1 MNLVLLGPPGAGKGT
16 QAAWMM
22 EQWGIPRISS
32 GEMLRDVA
40 QRGGELG
47 RRVADLIDQGQMVP
61 DELIQELI
69 WDRLDQPDAH
79 AGFILDGFPRTVAQA
94 EALDQFLR
102 QGDRALTGVINLEV
116 PEDELIRRLSGRWVC
131 TRCQR
136 SYHLL
141 YRPPQR
147 EGICDCDGQPL
158 EQRADDRPE
167 AIGERLKL
175 YHQRTEPVLDYYRAR
190 RLLRPINGVQ
200 AMEDVS
206 RQIRQVVETERARD
220 TGPEIERAERQPVD
234 DPSHDPSRGASS
246 SSTTSPRTA

>member
-1 MNLVLLGPPGAGKGT
+1 
-16 QAAWMM
+16 
-22 EQWGIPRISS
+22 
-32 GEMLRDVA
+32 MLRDVA

-47 RRVADLIDQGQMVP
+47 RRVADLIDRGQMVP

-69 WDRLDQPDAH
+69 WDRLDRPDAQ

-102 QGDRALTGVINLEV
+102 RSVRALTAAVNLEV
-116 PEDELIRRLSGRWVC
+116 PEEELIRRLSGRRVC

-141 YRPPQR
+141 YRPPRR
-147 EGICDCDGQPL
+147 EGICDFDGAPL

-167 AIGERLKL
+167 AIGERLRL

-206 RQIRQVVETERARD
+206 RQIRQAVEAESARETPSER
-220 TGPEIERAERQPVD
+220 ERVEPQPAD
-234 DPSHDPSRGASS
+234 DPSHDPSRGASA
-246 SSTTSPRTA
+246 SSTTRPRTA

>member
-16 QAAWMM
+16 QAAWMT

-69 WDRLDQPDAH
+69 WDRLDQPDAQ

-102 QGDRALTGVINLEV
+102 HSDRALTGVINLEV
-116 PEDELIRRLSGRWVC
+116 PEEELIRRLSGRWVC

-141 YRPPQR
+141 YRPPQH
-147 EGICDCDGQPL
+147 EGICDCDGSPL

-167 AIGERLKL
+167 AIGERLRL

-206 RQIRQVVETERARD
+206 RQIRQVVEAERDRD
-220 TGPEIERAERQPVD
+220 TGTESERAARQPAD
-234 DPSHDPSRGASS
+234 DPSHDPTRGASGS
-246 SSTTSPRTA
+246 SATRPRTA